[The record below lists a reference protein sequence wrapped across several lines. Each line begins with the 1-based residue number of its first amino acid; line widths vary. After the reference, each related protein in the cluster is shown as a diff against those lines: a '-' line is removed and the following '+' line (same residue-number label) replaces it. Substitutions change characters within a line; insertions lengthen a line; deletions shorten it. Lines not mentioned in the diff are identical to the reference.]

1 MKISESK
8 FRLSLLE
15 IFLLELVCYLVIWL
29 LNEYLATLL
38 TFILTA
44 IVFAVLVIAGIS
56 EMIEQSKVPRQY
68 FYIMALSVVAPVLAA
83 LVYLFIF
90 GGNIKW

>member
-1 MKISESK
+1 MKISEIK

-29 LNEYLATLL
+29 LNAYLATLL
-38 TFILTA
+38 TLILTA

-56 EMIEQSKVPRQY
+56 ELIERSKVPRRF
-68 FYIMALSVVAPVLAA
+68 FYIMALSVAAPVLAA

-90 GGNIKW
+90 GGTIQW